1 MDKAAIK
8 SFAIQ
13 ARQKMMDNVEYRASL
28 IGITKDEIKDPIS
41 KAEGMETFDF
51 GAGSYTIYDS
61 DIIKRKE
68 LINAINSKGFEKI
81 VEEVAYTWFNRIIAI
96 RSWK

>member
-41 KAEGMETFDF
+41 KLREW
-51 GAGSYTIYDS
+51 
-61 DIIKRKE
+61 KL
-68 LINAINSKGFEKI
+68 LILVQVVIQFMI
-81 VEEVAYTWFNRIIAI
+81 LTL
-96 RSWK
+96 